1 MTTSK
6 IIAVTNL
13 KGGVGK
19 STTTIN
25 LAAATQMAG
34 VRTGIID
41 IDPEQQAAARW
52 RDERTERWKPDP
64 KPYPLVK
71 SGVYTRL
78 PQTRAELE
86 KDGVELIFI
95 DCPAFV
101 QPPTKEAL
109 KVADLALIP
118 CRTTVQD
125 IQFLA
130 TTVDLAAEQQKPV
143 AIVLNAVEPQ
153 IREYEEAI
161 TNIENSGFALAPV
174 YLSKAVAYHRA
185 LTAGLGVT
193 EYEPTGKAAQEILSL
208 LEWISRLLYLS
219 TDIHV
224 EPLNQQRRSRTA

>member
-1 MTTSK
+1 MSKEGDRMDKAK

-25 LAAATQMAG
+25 LAAAAMMAG
-34 VRTGIID
+34 IRTGIID

-52 RDERTERWKPDP
+52 KDSRVVEFPI
-64 KPYPLVK
+64 VK

-78 PQTRAELE
+78 PQTIAELE
-86 KDGVELIFI
+86 KEGVALIFI
-95 DCPAFV
+95 DCPAYV
-101 QPPTKEAL
+101 HPPTKEAL

-125 IQFLA
+125 LQYLA
-130 TTVDLAAEQQKPV
+130 TTVELAAEQQKPA

-153 IREYEEAI
+153 IREHEEAVTFI
-161 TNIENSGFALAPV
+161 GAQGFALAPV

-185 LTAGLGVT
+185 ITAALGVT
-193 EYEPTGKAAQEILSL
+193 EYEPTGKAAQEVLSL
-208 LEWISRLLYLS
+208 LEWICRLLYLS
-219 TDIHV
+219 TDIII

>member
-1 MTTSK
+1 MPK
-6 IIAVTNL
+6 AKVIAVSNL

-25 LAAATQMAG
+25 LGAASQMAG
-34 VRTGIID
+34 IRTGIID

-52 RDERTERWKPDP
+52 KDSRQAE
-64 KPYPLVK
+64 YPSVK
-71 SGVYTRL
+71 SGVYTRI
-78 PQTRAELE
+78 PQTIAEME

-125 IQFLA
+125 LQYLA
-130 TTVDLAAEQQKPV
+130 STVEIAAEQQKPV

-153 IREYEEAI
+153 IREYQEAV
-161 TNIENSGFALAPV
+161 TFIEKQGLSLAPV
-174 YLSKAVAYHRA
+174 YLSKAVGYHRA
-185 LTAGLGVT
+185 ITAALGVT
-193 EYEPTGKAAQEILSL
+193 EYEPTGKAAQEVLSL

-219 TDIHV
+219 TNITI